1 MTNHQAIRILI
12 LLSFAVALSS
22 CAMMD
27 KLFDKKEAQ
36 AAPSPVAGP
45 EVPMKKEEALTKFS
59 ENSNMAPPTDR
70 NYRHMTRARM
80 EEESELNAQAGSLW
94 MMDGQTSYLFTQN
107 KIRREGDSM
116 NLKLEGAG
124 MKQVE
129 NKVGIIRSLLKKL
142 EAQQRAAEEAAKAA
156 KLAEQKAKE
165 EKEAA
170 ERGPASMPATADKP
184 VDKKLV
190 MAPEPVK
197 EEKEEKIDLK
207 EVENIPTRITE
218 RLNDGSYRVRG
229 SQSLMI
235 GKREYRVIATGVV
248 RQEDFNDN
256 GVGSAK
262 LLEPQFDVILV
273 KRVRNEATN

>member
-1 MTNHQAIRILI
+1 MNDYQTLRILI
-12 LLSFAVALSS
+12 LLSFAVVLSS

-27 KLFDKKEAQ
+27 KIFDNKEAA
-36 AAPSPVAGP
+36 AAPNPAAPADTGT
-45 EVPMKKEEALTKFS
+45 EARKDAPLVKYS

-70 NYRHMTRARM
+70 NYRAMTRARM
-80 EEESELNAQAGSLW
+80 EEESELNAQAGSMW
-94 MMDGQTSYLFTQN
+94 MMEGQTSYLFTQN

-129 NKVGIIRSLLKKL
+129 NKVSIIRSLLKKL
-142 EAQQRAAEEAAKAA
+142 EAQQKAAEEAAKAA
-156 KLAEQKAKE
+156 KLAEQEKAE
-165 EKEAA
+165 TADRA
-170 ERGPASMPATADKP
+170 PASATDKP
-184 VDKKLV
+184 VEKKLAAV
-190 MAPEPVK
+190 EPAK

-207 EVENIPTRITE
+207 EVESIPTRITE
-218 RLNDGSYRVRG
+218 RMSDGSYRVRG
-229 SQSLMI
+229 SQTMMI

-256 GVGSAK
+256 GVSSSK

-273 KRVRNEATN
+273 KRMKNEVTN